1 MVKSPVTRAVRLT
14 QGRSSDW
21 ARNAS
26 EYVRA
31 CFSRSTA
38 TIQCCLSRADAL
50 RTPRANRSVTT
61 RARLY
66 ARSRRRFMT
75 RALPCDQALPALTFA
90 RTSASLADSL
100 GMQSLPVH
108 ERRAPIQARWA
119 RLGPRVESALALNCD
134 ALTRSCLIDSIV
146 RGGVRDGVNLSN
158 EGLLEVF
165 RKTERGRE
173 RREASED
180 VSRASR
186 RLTRRPSTCC
196 SCDNR
201 SAHWR
206 PLTPHSA
213 RRARTRAQA
222 WQKRPAKFTRCVPR
236 GRAGIRDSRRAHA
249 KRWRDPLPKP
259 ARDPCGVR
267 RSHGRNT
274 ACVREFA
281 AGVGELQR
289 HAVVLLVTKKTPVIV

>member
-1 MVKSPVTRAVRLT
+1 MTRAVRLT

-26 EYVRA
+26 EHVRA

-66 ARSRRRFMT
+66 ARSRWRFLT
-75 RALPCDQALPALTFA
+75 RALPRHQALPALTFA

-119 RLGPRVESALALNCD
+119 RLGPRVEAALALNCD
-134 ALTRSCLIDSIV
+134 ALTRACLIDSIV

-165 RKTERGRE
+165 R
-173 RREASED
+173 EAE
-180 VSRASR
+180 
-186 RLTRRPSTCC
+186 LG
-196 SCDNR
+196 
-201 SAHWR
+201 
-206 PLTPHSA
+206 
-213 RRARTRAQA
+213 TRAA
-222 WQKRPAKFTRCVPR
+222 R
-236 GRAGIRDSRRAHA
+236 G
-249 KRWRDPLPKP
+249 L
-259 ARDPCGVR
+259 
-267 RSHGRNT
+267 
-274 ACVREFA
+274 
-281 AGVGELQR
+281 
-289 HAVVLLVTKKTPVIV
+289 